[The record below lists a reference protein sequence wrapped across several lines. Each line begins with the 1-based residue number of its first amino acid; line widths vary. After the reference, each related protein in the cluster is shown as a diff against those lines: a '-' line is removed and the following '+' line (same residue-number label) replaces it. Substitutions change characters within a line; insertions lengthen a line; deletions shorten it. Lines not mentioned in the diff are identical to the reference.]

1 MSRETERLEDEIAIL
16 QYRSGDREAL
26 SRLIARRQQ
35 PLYAYIRTVLG
46 DTEAAWD
53 VSQEVWAAV
62 VKALRRPRKIRCFSA
77 WLYRAAHN
85 KCVSY
90 LRRKGRAA
98 ELEDSAAE
106 IAAGA
111 PESIPDAI
119 SQVEDAGAV
128 RDALNRLPLPQREVL
143 TLYYLDDMPVRSIAE
158 ALGVPA
164 GTVQSRLYH
173 ARLKMRSILSRKGYR
188 HG

>member
-1 MSRETERLEDEIAIL
+1 MSRETEQLEDEIAIL

-26 SRLIARRQQ
+26 SRLIARRQK
-35 PLYAYIRTVLG
+35 PLYAYIRAVLG

-53 VSQEVWAAV
+53 VSQEVWTAV
-62 VKALRRPRKIRCFSA
+62 VKALKRPRKIRCFSA

-106 IAAGA
+106 IAADA
-111 PESIPDAI
+111 PESILDTI

-128 RDALNRLPLPQREVL
+128 RDALSRLPLPQREAL

-164 GTVQSRLYH
+164 GTVQSRLH
-173 ARLKMRSILSRKGYR
+173 HGRAKLKSLLSRKGYS

>member
-26 SRLIARRQQ
+26 SRLIARRQR
-35 PLYAYIRTVLG
+35 PLYAYIRAVLG
-46 DTEAAWD
+46 DSEAAWD
-53 VSQEVWAAV
+53 VSQEVWAGV

-98 ELEDSAAE
+98 ELEDSA
-106 IAAGA
+106 

-119 SQVEDAGAV
+119 SQVEDAKAL
-128 RDALNRLPLPQREVL
+128 RDALGRLPLPQREAR
-143 TLYYLDDMPVRSIAE
+143 TLYYLDDMPIRSIAE

-173 ARLKMRSILSRKGYR
+173 AKLKMRAILSRKGYR